1 MKHLLAFWQ
10 DTLGSLRDL
19 APIIIVIAFFQAV
32 VLRQPVD
39 NAAALIGGV
48 VFVVLGLTFFVYGLK
63 LALFPLGEALAYSL
77 ARKGSA
83 FWLLAFA
90 FLLGFG
96 TTFAEPAV
104 IAVAAEAAEV
114 AAVEG
119 IVADTRDARDSYV
132 LGLRI
137 TIALAVGTGITLGV
151 LRLLLGWSLP
161 LMFATG
167 YALVVLVTLFAPAHI
182 IAIAYDSGGVT
193 TSTVTVPLVAALGIG
208 LASSLRNRNPM
219 TDGFGLIAFASL
231 TPILF
236 VLGYGMFVSW
246 S

>member
-119 IVADTRDARDSYV
+119 IVADTQDARDSYV